1 MEKLTINIIRSVDSI
16 VFFNRIN
23 SLNELFV
30 KGAEIIFAHWD
41 RVDFMKAPNVH
52 FNFPNTLAIFL
63 FRKTFSIYNLYKTL
77 TYSFLLNLIFC

>member
-1 MEKLTINIIRSVDSI
+1 MEKLTINIIRSADSI

-30 KGAEIIFAHWD
+30 KGEEIIFAHWD

-52 FNFPNTLAIFL
+52 FNFPNTLE
-63 FRKTFSIYNLYKTL
+63 NLYVRCYVL
-77 TYSFLLNLIFC
+77 SHDANEGFY